1 MEKRGCRLCLW
12 RSGIW
17 FRGRTDSLWS
27 LWALNR
33 SPEGKVEKKR
43 WSWYANSASDLLAV
57 KRSWPGPRLAQI
69 DETPSIPSRLLEKTG
84 KLQLDIFL
92 SRSWTFLR
100 NEAVGGDPK
109 RLVVPSA
116 AALGAARPAARA
128 PRVPSTTC
136 QPGDCAGRAGART
149 SRFLRGSER
158 KRKLKSLPRSRS
170 TTAALPATRAGLP
183 GAGAGTGPLRS
194 QRLLSAQH
202 ETLLRDCSFTRK
214 QPHF

>member
-1 MEKRGCRLCLW
+1 M
-12 RSGIW
+12 
-17 FRGRTDSLWS
+17 DSLWS
-27 LWALNR
+27 LWALNQ
-33 SPEGKVEKKR
+33 SPEGIVEKKR
-43 WSWYANSASDLLAV
+43 WSWYANSAGDLLAV

-69 DETPSIPSRLLEKTG
+69 DETLSIPSRLLEKAG
-84 KLQLDIFL
+84 KLQLDIFI

-100 NEAVGGDPK
+100 NEAVGDPK
-109 RLVVPSA
+109 CLVVPSA
-116 AALGAARPAARA
+116 AALGAAHPAARA
-128 PRVPSTTC
+128 PRVSSTTC
-136 QPGDCAGRAGART
+136 QPGDCAGAGRAGART
-149 SRFLRGSER
+149 SHFLRGSERKR

-183 GAGAGTGPLRS
+183 GAGAGTGLLGS